1 MIAAHLSVALLTV
14 TVVEG
19 APASEQSTVIGV
31 LPQSAKALIVPSIPA
46 EETTMTLKYH
56 YSPNSGAWTR
66 CVAQSQEACP
76 FGGEDH
82 GDRTSIAN
90 HHHGGVLQDSAARES
105 TVTPVIAGVYA
116 VFTADQHARTY
127 TAKGNLIPAADRARY
142 FKKLIAPKLAV
153 EQPAEVDED
162 DLGSALNRQLR
173 QIVLPPIE
181 FSEGSDGVVVRRS
194 APLPADSPPSGGT
207 APRSPAPRLTP
218 QQVAKMNAQRKKAKA
233 QRRKQAIRNC
243 RHALRAFKAY
253 NRQVGKVAK
262 VGGSSSSKGQ
272 SVVLNGFLDWF
283 IDLFE
288 LD

>member
-1 MIAAHLSVALLTV
+1 
-14 TVVEG
+14 
-19 APASEQSTVIGV
+19 
-31 LPQSAKALIVPSIPA
+31 
-46 EETTMTLKYH
+46 MTLKYH
-56 YSPNSGAWTR
+56 YSPNSSTWTR

-105 TVTPVIAGVYA
+105 TVTPVVAGVYA

-142 FKKLIAPKLAV
+142 FKKLIVPKLAE
-153 EQPAEVDED
+153 EQSTEVDED
-162 DLGSALNRQLR
+162 DLGAALNRQLR

-194 APLPADSPPSGGT
+194 APLPADASPGGGG
-207 APRSPAPRLTP
+207 APHSASPKPRLTP
-218 QQVAKMNAQRKKAKA
+218 QQVAKMHAQRKKAKA
-233 QRRKQAIRNC
+233 QRRKQAVRNC
-243 RHALRAFKAY
+243 RRALRAFKAY
-253 NRQVGKVAK
+253 NRQVSKVAK

-272 SVVLNGFLDWF
+272 SVVLNGVLDWF
-283 IDLFE
+283 LDIFE